1 MAESS
6 TDSSRARQNGYFD
19 DVYSVFEAYHH
30 PIVLV
35 EEGAMR
41 WMGLRTC
48 PEEVRKKHCPCSD
61 LR

>member
-1 MAESS
+1 MAES
-6 TDSSRARQNGYFD
+6 TTNTSRARQNGYFD

-30 PIVLV
+30 PIILV

-48 PEEVRKKHCPCSD
+48 PEEVRQKYYPRSE
-61 LR
+61 L